1 MSDDIKTLAVMLGHH
16 ERLRDAALADHQ
28 RARAASAAAEL
39 QAGQLRQYRSEYEQR
54 WRTQFAREGRIELV
68 HCYQSFTERLT
79 LAVEQQTRIAE
90 HAAQQVERVLS
101 LLREAEMRCA
111 SVRKLIERRLA
122 EQRAAGERIEQKQS
136 DEAASRVAWSRL
148 QTTTRPAPLM

>member
-1 MSDDIKTLAVMLGHH
+1 MSQDIKTLAVMLGHH

-28 RARAASAAAEL
+28 RAQALSAAAES
-39 QAGQLRQYRSEYEQR
+39 QALQLRQYRHEYEQR
-54 WRTQFAREGRIELV
+54 WRTQFSREGRIELV

-79 LAVEQQTRIAE
+79 LAVEQQTRVAE

-101 LLREAEMRCA
+101 LLRDAETRCA

-122 EQRAAGERIEQKQS
+122 EQHMATERVEQKQT
-136 DEAASRVAWSRL
+136 DEAASRAAWSRL
-148 QTTTRPAPLM
+148 QARTRPAPLM